1 MKMITQL
8 QNRFDQWI
16 EQVTQYLERLT
27 VRERVMV
34 VFTTIFVVV
43 AIVGASLWK
52 MHSLAE
58 QQQKRLNDLKDLMV
72 WMQSNAVTMKPA
84 NELELGQSE
93 KIQRVAQ
100 QQGLTVTSQQNGE
113 QLQIIVTHQNY
124 AILANFLTQLAQM
137 GLSIEKMEMVSSDGQ
152 IKLTA
157 TVQ

>member
-8 QNRFDQWI
+8 QNRFDQWV
-16 EQVTQYLERLT
+16 EQIVQYLDRLT
-27 VRERVMV
+27 VRERIMV

-58 QQQKRLNDLKDLMV
+58 QQQQRLNDLKDLMV

-113 QLQIIVTHQNY
+113 QLQIVVTHQNY

-137 GLSIEKMEMVSSDGQ
+137 GLSIQKMEMVSSDGQ

-157 TVQ
+157 MVQ

>member
-1 MKMITQL
+1 MKMLAQL

-16 EQVTQYLERLT
+16 EQVNQYLDRLT
-27 VRERVMV
+27 VRERIMV

-43 AIVGASLWK
+43 AIIGASLWK

-58 QQQKRLNDLKDLMV
+58 QQQQRLNDLKDLMV

-84 NELELGQSE
+84 SELELGQAE

-124 AILANFLTQLAQM
+124 AILANFLTQLAQL
-137 GLSIEKMEMVSSDGQ
+137 GLSIEKMEMVSSEGQ

>member
-1 MKMITQL
+1 MKMLAQL

-16 EQVTQYLERLT
+16 EQVNQYLDRLT
-27 VRERVMV
+27 VRERIMV

-43 AIVGASLWK
+43 AIIGASLWK

-58 QQQKRLNDLKDLMV
+58 QQQQRLNDLKDLMV
-72 WMQSNAVTMKPA
+72 WMQSNAVTMKPTS
-84 NELELGQSE
+84 ELELGQAE

-137 GLSIEKMEMVSSDGQ
+137 GLSIEKMEMVSSEGQ

>member
-1 MKMITQL
+1 MKMLAQL

-16 EQVTQYLERLT
+16 EKVVQYLDRLT

-43 AIVGASLWK
+43 AIVGSSLWK

-58 QQQKRLNDLKDLMV
+58 QQQQRLNDLKDLMV

-84 NELELGQSE
+84 SELELGQAE

-137 GLSIEKMEMVSSDGQ
+137 GLSIQKMEMVSSEGQ

>member
-1 MKMITQL
+1 MKMLAQF

-16 EQVTQYLERLT
+16 EQVNQYLDRLT
-27 VRERVMV
+27 VRERIMV

-43 AIVGASLWK
+43 AIIGASLWK

-58 QQQKRLNDLKDLMV
+58 QQQQRLNDLKDLMV

-84 NELELGQSE
+84 SELELGQAE
-93 KIQRVAQ
+93 KIQHVAQ

-137 GLSIEKMEMVSSDGQ
+137 GLSIEKMEMVSSEGQ

>member
-1 MKMITQL
+1 MKMLAQL
-8 QNRFDQWI
+8 QNRFDQWV
-16 EQVTQYLERLT
+16 EQVNQYLDRLT
-27 VRERVMV
+27 VRERIMV

-43 AIVGASLWK
+43 AIIGASLWK

-58 QQQKRLNDLKDLMV
+58 QQQQRLNDLKDLMV

-84 NELELGQSE
+84 SELELGQAE

-113 QLQIIVTHQNY
+113 QLQISVTHQNY

-137 GLSIEKMEMVSSDGQ
+137 GLSIEKMEMVSTEGQ
-152 IKLTA
+152 IKLKA

>member
-1 MKMITQL
+1 MKMLAQL
-8 QNRFDQWI
+8 QNRFDQWV
-16 EQVTQYLERLT
+16 EQIVQYLDRLT
-27 VRERVMV
+27 VRERIMV

-43 AIVGASLWK
+43 VIVGYSLWK

-84 NELELGQSE
+84 NELELDKSG

-100 QQGLTVTSQQNGE
+100 QQGLTVSSQQNGE
-113 QLQIIVTHQNY
+113 KLQIVVTHQNY

-137 GLSIEKMEMVSSDGQ
+137 GLSIQKMEMVSSEGQ

>member
-1 MKMITQL
+1 MKMLAQL

-16 EQVTQYLERLT
+16 EQVNQYLDRLT
-27 VRERVMV
+27 VRERIMV

-43 AIVGASLWK
+43 AIIGASLWK

-58 QQQKRLNDLKDLMV
+58 QQQQRLNDLKDLMV

-84 NELELGQSE
+84 SELELGQAE

-137 GLSIEKMEMVSSDGQ
+137 GLSVEKMEMVSSEGQ